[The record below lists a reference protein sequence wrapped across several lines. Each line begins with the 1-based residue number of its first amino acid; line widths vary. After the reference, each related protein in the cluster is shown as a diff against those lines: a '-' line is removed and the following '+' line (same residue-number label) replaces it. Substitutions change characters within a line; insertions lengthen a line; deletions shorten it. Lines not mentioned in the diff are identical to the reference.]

1 MSEAKRTA
9 RLQLRLSA
17 AEVDQQERLAAQL
30 GVSRAVAIRR
40 AVAAMLG
47 EAAPGESVAA
57 TSALPRLRCEI
68 AASGEKALRF
78 QVERLVSNLRQFE
91 AGHGVNVSAIRAK
104 TGMVHVDQQTGPLE
118 RAQVDLTELLDGDL
132 GRTLAKVAD
141 DAARGALAARVR
153 DEIGRPVAEL
163 LMRVNSGAQ
172 EPPTASEL
180 WTMTHTKWL
189 DLEMTLAGFPCRRG
203 RGATSADAST

>member
-1 MSEAKRTA
+1 MYEWFASTCMYVCYGVRMSEARTA

-57 TSALPRLRCEI
+57 TSALP
-68 AASGEKALRF
+68 GEKALRF

-91 AGHGVNVSAIRAK
+91 AGHGVNVSAIRVRTGK
-104 TGMVHVDQQTGPLE
+104 TF
-118 RAQVDLTELLDGDL
+118 DLTELLDGDL

-189 DLEMTLAGFPCRRG
+189 DLEKA
-203 RGATSADAST
+203 

>member
-1 MSEAKRTA
+1 MYEWFASTCMYVCYGVRMSEAKRTA

-47 EAAPGESVAA
+47 EAAPGEFVAA

-104 TGMVHVDQQTGPLE
+104 TGKTF
-118 RAQVDLTELLDGDL
+118 DLTELLDGDL

-180 WTMTHTKWL
+180 WTMTHTKWAREF
-189 DLEMTLAGFPCRRG
+189 DDRPAWGEAAGE
-203 RGATSADAST
+203 